1 MVKISIIIPTL
12 NEETYL
18 PKLLESIKKQS
29 FKDYEIII
37 GDAGST
43 DNTKKIA
50 KKYGAKIVKGGMPA
64 VGRNSGAK
72 HAKGEFLFFFDADV
86 KIPKNFLKDA
96 YEELEEKFID
106 LATCEFRPLSNL
118 HIDKVMHDF
127 ANISIK
133 LAQYS
138 KPHAPG
144 FCIFTTKRLFDR
156 VEGFDETITL
166 AEDHEFI
173 KRASQHRPLKILNSV
188 KLYVSIRRLRKEG
201 RLILIGKYLHAE
213 AYRILRGE
221 LRNNEINYEF
231 SNFKKNDKKF
241 IEKKLR
247 KIESDIIRMNQEYNK
262 LKNKLKDKPL
272 KKALTKLR
280 NKLKTI
286 GRVVIKP

>member
-12 NEETYL
+12 NEEQYL
-18 PKLLESIKKQS
+18 PKLLNSIKIQS
-29 FKDYEIII
+29 FKDYEVIVA
-37 GDAGST
+37 DAGSK
-43 DNTKKIA
+43 DKTKSIA
-50 KKYGAKIVKGGMPA
+50 KKFGAKVVKGGMPA
-64 VGRNSGAK
+64 VGRNYGAK
-72 HAKGEFLFFFDADV
+72 FAKGEFLFFFDADV

-231 SNFKKNDKKF
+231 SDFKKNDKKF
-241 IEKKLR
+241 IERKLR

-262 LKNKLKDKPL
+262 MKNKLKDKPL
-272 KKALTKLR
+272 RKSISKLSK
-280 NKLKTI
+280 KLKSI
-286 GRVVIKP
+286 GQIVLKP